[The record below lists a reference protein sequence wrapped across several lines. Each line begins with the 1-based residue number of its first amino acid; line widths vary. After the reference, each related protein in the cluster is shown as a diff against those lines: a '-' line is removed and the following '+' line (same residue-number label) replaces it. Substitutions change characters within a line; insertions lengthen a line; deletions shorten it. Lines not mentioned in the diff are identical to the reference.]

1 MNKFTPEELAI
12 AKAVMD
18 TLRDNPNAEVQFKRL
33 QGYWIAR
40 VVYSLYKK
48 SVEQVD
54 PRIML
59 NEWHWNGVESISE
72 DAHDCA
78 LCGHKETIYT
88 FRISN
93 KLTGH
98 EHECGS
104 VCITRF
110 MGVANKFTESNYDLD
125 TELKSMQKAIRIAE
139 EAKRRELII
148 SALETSRLS
157 DDFKS
162 SIIKLHTTGKGS
174 VTPAQASVLIDH
186 LDECAS
192 GSLKLRIGMK
202 QIPDATKNYEKLE
215 HLMTSEQANRTRPS
229 N

>member
-1 MNKFTPEELAI
+1 MSKFTLEEFAI
-12 AKAVMD
+12 AKSVMD
-18 TLRDNPNAEVQFKRL
+18 FIRDNPDSEVQFKRL
-33 QGYWIAR
+33 QGYWIAK
-40 VVYSLYKK
+40 VVYSLYHK
-48 SVEQVD
+48 SVEKVD

-59 NEWHWNGVESISE
+59 DEWHWNGAESISE

-93 KLTGH
+93 KLTGY

-110 MGVANKFTESNYDLD
+110 MGVANKFTGSNYDLE
-125 TELKSMQKAIRIAE
+125 TELKAMSKAIRIAG

-148 SALETSRLS
+148 SALVSSRLS
-157 DDFKS
+157 EDFKG

-202 QIPDATKNYEKLE
+202 QIPDATKNYEKLK
-215 HLMTSEQANRTRPS
+215 HLMTPEQSNRTHPK
-229 N
+229 

>member
-1 MNKFTPEELAI
+1 MSKFTLEEFAI
-12 AKAVMD
+12 AKSVMD
-18 TLRDNPNAEVQFKRL
+18 ILSDDPDAEVQFKRL

-40 VVYSLYKK
+40 VVYSLYNK
-48 SVEQVD
+48 SVEKVD

-59 NEWHWNGVESISE
+59 DEWHWNGAESISE

-110 MGVANKFTESNYDLD
+110 MGVSNKFTGSNYDLE
-125 TELKSMQKAIRIAE
+125 TELKAMSKAIRIAE
-139 EAKRRELII
+139 EAKRREIII
-148 SALETSRLS
+148 SAIASSRLS
-157 DDFKS
+157 EDFKG
-162 SIIKLHTTGKGS
+162 SIIKLHATGKGL

-186 LDECAS
+186 LDKCAS
-192 GSLKLRIGMK
+192 DSLKLRIGMK

-229 N
+229 